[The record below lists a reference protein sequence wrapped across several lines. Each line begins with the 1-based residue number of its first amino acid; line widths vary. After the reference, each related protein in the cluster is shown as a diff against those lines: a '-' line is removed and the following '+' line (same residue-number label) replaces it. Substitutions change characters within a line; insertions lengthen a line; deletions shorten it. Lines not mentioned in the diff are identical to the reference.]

1 MKILLI
7 MPSIKPR
14 ASLYERLVMKLTMWS
29 SLTLQQI
36 AALTDDKHEVAIVDE
51 NHEKI
56 KYDGNYDLV
65 AISAFTCIAPRAYEI
80 ADRFREKG
88 VKVVLGGYHPTALPI
103 EAKQHADAVVIG
115 EAEGVWQQVL
125 KDAENNKLKA
135 FYKSEPVDGTLII
148 SPVKNNNFS
157 LVEGVEATRG
167 CIYKCNF
174 CAISNSPIGCKF
186 RKKPIERVIKEIESL
201 KCKGFVFY
209 DSSLT
214 LDVNYTKELFRR
226 LRTLNKKFACF
237 GNANILAKDDELLK
251 LAYEAGCV
259 AWAVGFETISQN
271 TIKDIGKK
279 SNRVEEYARVI
290 RKVNDYGMALIS
302 SFVFGFDNDTKD
314 VFDATL
320 DMLYKWNI
328 DSIGINILTPF
339 PGTPLFNQL
348 DKENRILTK
357 DWSKYDLY
365 HVVHKPKRLTP
376 DEIYDGINKL
386 IKNFFSFSNIAKKI
400 LGKKFDLVTRASLV
414 YHLISS
420 RIVYRSCF
428 G

>member
-1 MKILLI
+1 M
-7 MPSIKPR
+7 
-14 ASLYERLVMKLTMWS
+14 
-29 SLTLQQI
+29 
-36 AALTDDKHEVAIVDE
+36 
-51 NHEKI
+51 
-56 KYDGNYDLV
+56 
-65 AISAFTCIAPRAYEI
+65 
-80 ADRFREKG
+80 
-88 VKVVLGGYHPTALPI
+88 
-103 EAKQHADAVVIG
+103 
-115 EAEGVWQQVL
+115 
-125 KDAENNKLKA
+125 
-135 FYKSEPVDGTLII
+135 
-148 SPVKNNNFS
+148 
-157 LVEGVEATRG
+157 
-167 CIYKCNF
+167 
-174 CAISNSPIGCKF
+174 IGCKF

-226 LRTLNKKFACF
+226 LRALDKKFACF
-237 GNANILAKDDELLK
+237 GNTNILAKDDELLK

-290 RKVNDYGMALIS
+290 RKVNDYGMALIG

-339 PGTPLFNQL
+339 PGTPLFNRL

-365 HVVHKPKRLTP
+365 HVVHKPKKLTH

-400 LGKKFDLVTRASLV
+400 LGKKFDLVTRASIS
-414 YHLISS
+414 YHLITS
-420 RIVYRSCF
+420 RIVYKTCF